1 MYLTLNLTHY
11 NFLAFPSRIVTTRL
25 TPKVYDDCLIE

>member
-11 NFLAFPSRIVTTRL
+11 NFLVFPSLIVMTRL
-25 TPKVYDDCLIE
+25 IPKVYDDCLIE